1 VSAFSPSAGLY
12 LQEGFAMHCPKKH
25 LMKKILLVSLLFLSI
40 TNIRAQQQNTPG
52 RLVISK
58 DNRYLEYED
67 GTPFF
72 WLGDTGWFLFS
83 HLTFDEIKKYL
94 DNRVSKGFN
103 VIQATLLGDF
113 NIKSPTRAG
122 YSRALKSAEPLIPD
136 ESYFK
141 FVDSVVALCLE
152 KKVYLALLTTWGDKV
167 VKSAGNTVI
176 FDSVNAFT
184 YGKWLG
190 ERYQKFPNIIWIIG
204 GDVPVV
210 KDGINYIAVWRRMA
224 SGIREGTKGK
234 CLITYHPNGYRSSSE
249 WLHNESWL
257 DFNMIQSSHGNRDV
271 PTWTFV
277 SNDRHL
283 TPVKPTIDAEP
294 NYEDHPVHPWPKWN
308 ADSGYFRDYDVR
320 KQLYR
325 SVFAGSIG
333 VTYGHHAV
341 WQFLSERD
349 EVINYADRGWINA
362 LDRPGAFQ
370 AGYMRRLVES
380 RSLKNRFPDSLIVT
394 EGQGTTNQSH
404 IEAYR
409 GGENDFAM
417 VYLPIG
423 KTIKVNTSFI
433 KSGKF
438 VAWWFNPKDASVKK
452 IGLYN
457 VGQREFTPLSSGIEN
472 DWVLVLDDASKNFPT
487 PGKR

>member
-1 VSAFSPSAGLY
+1 
-12 LQEGFAMHCPKKH
+12 
-25 LMKKILLVSLLFLSI
+25 MKKLLLIPLILLLI
-40 TNIRAQQQNTPG
+40 TDLAGQQSTTRG
-52 RLVISK
+52 RLVLSK
-58 DNRYLEYED
+58 DNRYLEYEN

-72 WLGDTGWFLFS
+72 WLGDTGWLLFS
-83 HLTFDEIKKYL
+83 RLTFEEIKKYL

-103 VIQATLLGDF
+103 VIHATVLGDF
-113 NIKSPTRAG
+113 NINNATRSG
-122 YSRALKSAEPLIPD
+122 YTALRNGDPLAPD

-152 KKVYLALLTTWGDKV
+152 KNVYLALLTTWGDKV
-167 VKSAGNTVI
+167 VKSPGNTVI
-176 FDSVNAFT
+176 FDSINAFA

-190 ERYQKFPNIIWIIG
+190 ERYQKFPNIIWVIG

-224 SGIREGTKGK
+224 EGIREATKGK

-257 DFNMIQSSHGNRDV
+257 DFNMIQSSHGRHDA
-271 PTWTFV
+271 PTWEFIT
-277 SNDRHL
+277 NDRHL
-283 TPVKPTIDAEP
+283 TPVKPCVDGEP
-294 NYEDHPVHPWPKWN
+294 NYEDHPVNPWPKWN
-308 ADSGYFRDYDVR
+308 ADSGYFRAYDVR

-325 SVFAGSIG
+325 SVFAGGIG
-333 VTYGHHAV
+333 VTYGHHSI

-349 EVINYADRGWINA
+349 EVINYADRGWVNA

-380 RSLKNRFPDSLIVT
+380 RSLKNRTPDTSIVIA
-394 EGQGTTNQSH
+394 GQGQTYQTH

-409 GGENDFAM
+409 GAENDFAM

-423 KTIKVNTSFI
+423 KTITVNASIFR
-433 KSGKF
+433 SGKF
-438 VAWWFNPKDASVKK
+438 VAWWFNPRDANVTK

-457 VGQREFTPLSSGIEN
+457 AGQRAFTPPTLGMEN
-472 DWVLVLDDASKNFPT
+472 DWVLVMDDASKKFSP
-487 PGKR
+487 PGK